1 MSAPNT
7 DKPSGKNWTRVA
19 DAYVKVINEN
29 DLLNPVGAA
38 CSELF
43 DVVDKTLP
51 FDQASYIMDIGTGSG
66 PLISKILTS
75 PNQASRIPDT
85 ARLVAAD
92 IAQGLLDKLEERKA
106 EQAEKDALWKR
117 LEVRNWDARDLK
129 EAVGDGEVSHLL
141 STFAYFAF
149 ADDETAVAEAVRIL
163 KPGGLFVETSMGYTE
178 WGHLPT
184 FLEQVRP
191 GLSIPGPGAHW
202 KSIEG
207 VKQHLANAGFV
218 DTQAK
223 EFKMGLPFETHEAV
237 VQFVFEAFPFM
248 KGLTADFGE
257 EEVARGKEMMLEFV
271 RQKHPEVPLRLDG
284 TGLIGWGRNSKIS
297 PRFSRSSPDRYVR
310 KCQCLTSNTR
320 RPRTQGSTTAT
331 EQHHTLPQHQWT
343 PRPQHSNTM
352 LPSDDCDD
360 CVPQYLKRQLDS
372 VPPSTIVL
380 SSLPFL
386 LTWIAT
392 AVIAQRR
399 IYPVLSSDVQQK
411 DALPVYNKSAG
422 KAQATDKWDVV
433 RKPSAQSL
441 SGLVFSTSI
450 GLSAVLVELLLCE
463 ISNTLNPAARGL
475 ALRVTLGLLLVLSGL
490 ITPALEIHGI
500 VKATSGGSS
509 TATSTGRTKPRLRL
523 AAEVLLFG
531 AWLLVF
537 WYIPQTSLLRKSLR
551 SGEAGQTSEWSFTE
565 ACLERIGI
573 IGISLMASLSGFAA
587 VSSLWQNFG
596 VRHRTIRDTDI
607 ARKEAGLTSTEEM
620 LAAKQSRLRAL
631 QRKMSESASA
641 SDQAGFV
648 GRVMGSFRGNPEL
661 QEVKA
666 LQMEVSGLETMR
678 FSLSTSLSNL
688 RLRYSEQQRART
700 KAGRLLNIFNT
711 IFAVYC
717 AYRICATSLSS
728 LRRWWQPNHSFATS
742 DPINNILALLTT
754 HWDSN
759 LNRAAWSRQISFL
772 LSGVMLLASF
782 NAVLQTFRLFA
793 RFAPGLLQHAQ
804 TSLPLII
811 SQVAGTYVISS
822 ALLLRSNL
830 PAEVSSVITEALG
843 APLEGKF
850 VEGWFESW
858 FLAAVGLTATGILIG
873 RKVGNTDDAWDDDDI
888 GMEMGS
894 KRS

>member
-1 MSAPNT
+1 
-7 DKPSGKNWTRVA
+7 
-19 DAYVKVINEN
+19 
-29 DLLNPVGAA
+29 
-38 CSELF
+38 
-43 DVVDKTLP
+43 
-51 FDQASYIMDIGTGSG
+51 
-66 PLISKILTS
+66 
-75 PNQASRIPDT
+75 
-85 ARLVAAD
+85 
-92 IAQGLLDKLEERKA
+92 
-106 EQAEKDALWKR
+106 
-117 LEVRNWDARDLK
+117 
-129 EAVGDGEVSHLL
+129 
-141 STFAYFAF
+141 
-149 ADDETAVAEAVRIL
+149 
-163 KPGGLFVETSMGYTE
+163 
-178 WGHLPT
+178 
-184 FLEQVRP
+184 
-191 GLSIPGPGAHW
+191 
-202 KSIEG
+202 
-207 VKQHLANAGFV
+207 
-218 DTQAK
+218 
-223 EFKMGLPFETHEAV
+223 
-237 VQFVFEAFPFM
+237 
-248 KGLTADFGE
+248 
-257 EEVARGKEMMLEFV
+257 
-271 RQKHPEVPLRLDG
+271 
-284 TGLIGWGRNSKIS
+284 
-297 PRFSRSSPDRYVR
+297 
-310 KCQCLTSNTR
+310 
-320 RPRTQGSTTAT
+320 
-331 EQHHTLPQHQWT
+331 
-343 PRPQHSNTM
+343 M
-352 LPSDDCDD
+352 LPSDDCEG
-360 CVPQYLKRQLDS
+360 CMPAYLQRRLDS

-380 SSLPFL
+380 SSLPFV

-392 AVIAQRR
+392 ALVAQRR
-399 IYPVLSSDVQQK
+399 IYPILSSDVQQK
-411 DALPVYNKSAG
+411 DALPVFNKSSS
-422 KAQATDKWDVV
+422 KAPERNRWDAIK
-433 RKPSAQSL
+433 KPSAQRL

-475 ALRVTLGLLLVLSGL
+475 ALRVTLSILLVLSVL
-490 ITPALEIHGI
+490 VTPALEIHGI
-500 VKATSGGSS
+500 VKAILGGSS
-509 TATSTGRTKPRLRL
+509 TTTSTSRTKPRLRL
-523 AAEVLLFG
+523 AAEVLLLG

-551 SGEAGQTSEWSFTE
+551 NSDATGVNQWSFTE

-607 ARKEAGLTSTEEM
+607 ARKEAGLKSTEEM

-631 QRKMSESASA
+631 QRKMSESASP
-641 SDQAGFV
+641 SDQKGML
-648 GRVMGSFRGNPEL
+648 GRVMGSFRGDPEL

-666 LQMEVSGLETMR
+666 LQMEVSGLEAMR
-678 FSLSTSLSNL
+678 FSLSSSLSNF
-688 RLRYSEQQRART
+688 RLRYNEQQRART
-700 KAGRLLNIFNT
+700 NAGKVLNVFNT

-717 AYRICATSLSS
+717 AYRIGATSLSS

-782 NAVLQTFRLFA
+782 NSVLQTFRLFA

-858 FLAAVGLTATGILIG
+858 FLASVGLTATGILIG
-873 RKVGNTDDAWDDDDI
+873 RKVGNTDDGWDDDDY
-888 GMEMGS
+888 GTEMGS